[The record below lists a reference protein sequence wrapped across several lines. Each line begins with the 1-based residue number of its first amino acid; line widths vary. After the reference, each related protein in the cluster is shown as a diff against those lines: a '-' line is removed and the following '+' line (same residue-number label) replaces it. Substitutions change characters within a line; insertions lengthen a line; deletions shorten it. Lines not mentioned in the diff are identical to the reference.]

1 MPKNTPDPRI
11 PRAVEMANADAS
23 LSDIAE
29 EFGVSTRT
37 ASRLVQAGGARVRIP
52 GGKKIGKKPQYL
64 QRVLEMHD
72 GGSTLTEIVAR
83 IGDVHSST
91 IATWLRDEGRTPRY
105 DGFVRAAKDS
115 EDHEHKAEALRR
127 YMEGKTARVVSA
139 ELGLSE
145 RTVEWW
151 AKQAGLWG
159 QGGVQ
164 KRQADWAKD
173 AVRRYRGGD
182 SVSAIVAT
190 SHLDHYQVRMALD
203 ESCDLPF
210 PEEERPNV
218 VCPCGKKTGS
228 PNRKYCSPECRM
240 EHGQKRQADPSNQTT
255 FNCLNCD
262 TEMTRY
268 KGYGKG
274 HNKYCSNACAQKH
287 TKIKKHYGVE
297 GLEIVF
303 DSSYEVFFWSLCQ
316 LLKVPVERYDRE
328 KGVEW
333 REGAWYAPDF
343 YLPSYGTSVELKG
356 VEDDDD
362 VARWEKFE
370 EKVGRLTR
378 LTGQDLRTLIALG
391 TDREKFIRVITK

>member
-11 PRAVEMANADAS
+11 PRAVEMAEQNAS

-72 GGSTLTEIVAR
+72 GGSTLAEIVTE

-91 IATWLRDEGRTPRY
+91 VATWLKDEDRTPRY

-127 YMEGKTARVVSA
+127 YMEGQTARVVSA

-151 AKQAGLWG
+151 AKQEGLWG

-173 AVRRYRGGD
+173 AVRRYRGGEHV
-182 SVSAIVAT
+182 SVIVAT

-203 ESCDLPF
+203 ESGDLPF
-210 PEEERPNV
+210 PEGERPNV

-228 PNRKYCSPECRM
+228 PNRKYCSPECRKA
-240 EHGQKRQADPSNQTT
+240 HGKKKQVDPSKWTT
-255 FNCLNCD
+255 FTCQNCGEKVETRKSLNS
-262 TEMTRY
+262 
-268 KGYGKG
+268 
-274 HNKYCSNACAQKH
+274 HKYCSNSCANKH
-287 TKIKKHYGVE
+287 TKVKKHYGVE

-303 DSSYEVFFWSLCQ
+303 DSSYEAFFWSLCM

-343 YLPSYGTSVELKG
+343 WLPTLNVAVELKG

-362 VARWEKFE
+362 GARWEEFT
-370 EKVGRLTR
+370 EKVGRLTILFER
-378 LTGQDLRTLIALG
+378 DLRTLISLG